1 MHGAGFA
8 STRADRR
15 NMNDA
20 PIKVAVLLSGSG
32 TTLQNLIDQIAA
44 KQLEAQIELVIA
56 SRDGVVGITRA
67 QAAKLPVKIIA
78 RKSFAD
84 RATFSNAVFEAID
97 AAKVD
102 LVCLAGWLSLL
113 DVPARWLGRIMNIH
127 PSLLPKFG
135 GVGMYGHRVHEAVLA
150 ANETVSGCTVH
161 YVDNTCDGGP
171 MILQRR
177 CEVLPN
183 DTPTTL
189 AARVFEEERIAYP
202 EAIRQHVQT
211 HGKAW

>member
-1 MHGAGFA
+1 
-8 STRADRR
+8 
-15 NMNDA
+15 MNDA
-20 PIKVAVLLSGSG
+20 PIKLAVLLSGSG

-44 KQLEAQIELVIA
+44 GQLNATIELVIA
-56 SRDGVVGITRA
+56 SRDGIAGITKA
-67 QAAKLPVKIIA
+67 SNAKLPVKIIA

-84 RATFSNAVFEAID
+84 RASFSVAVFEAID
-97 AAKVD
+97 EANVG

-113 DVPARWLGRIMNIH
+113 DVPPHWLGRIMNIH

-150 ANETVSGCTVH
+150 AGETVSGCTVH

-171 MILQRR
+171 IILQRR

-189 AARVFEEERIAYP
+189 AARVFEEEKIAYP
-202 EAIRQHVQT
+202 EAIRGHVRR
-211 HGKAW
+211 